1 LKAPFLETK
10 LWLAFRNCPGRRVSV
25 AHTRLIIREGSSKT
39 KGDGSKDLQ
48 LLAFSIS
55 GILGPWEAG
64 NRMTKSPMHISANQ
78 VNALLI
84 SERLKSVAAYFLG
97 SNMVAVSQ

>member
-10 LWLAFRNCPGRRVSV
+10 LWLAFRICPGRRVSV

-48 LLAFSIS
+48 WIAFSIS
-55 GILGPWEAG
+55 GILGPWQAG
-64 NRMTKSPMHISANQ
+64 NGMIESPMHVSANQ
-78 VNALLI
+78 VLLRVWSPI
-84 SERLKSVAAYFLG
+84 FSGQIWWL
-97 SNMVAVSQ
+97 